1 MAKTI
6 GYFWNRGFVLEIT
19 WGSAEI
25 RLSER
30 LHKCSQCGKL

>member
-6 GYFWNRGFVLEIT
+6 GYFWNQGFVLEIT

-25 RLSER
+25 RLSEQ
-30 LHKCSQCGKL
+30 LHTRFQCCKL